1 MTVVLVLIIGI
12 IAFLLGYTAGFSKRD
27 FEAKPDNVKRLDS
40 ETVRLM
46 EEYRNFLNYNG
57 DEQ

>member
-1 MTVVLVLIIGI
+1 MTVILVILIGL
-12 IAFLLGYTAGFSKRD
+12 IAFLTGYALGDFRD
-27 FEAKPDNVKRLDS
+27 KIIPQKKKKPLVDS
-40 ETVRLM
+40 ETQRLI

>member
-1 MTVVLVLIIGI
+1 MTVVLVLIIGL
-12 IAFLLGYTAGFSKRD
+12 IAFLLGYTAGFSKKD
-27 FEAKPDNVKRLDS
+27 LKAEPDNIKRLDS
-40 ETVRLM
+40 EIVKLM